1 VRFDQELVRL
11 EHTSL
16 LRQLVALG
24 SVAMAMAMAG
34 GDSHPVV
41 VERVKLGSQGLE
53 VSALGLGCM
62 GMTGTYGPAKDEA
75 EMVQLLHH
83 AVEMGVTFLDTADI
97 YGPLTNEIL
106 VGKVQILSNSS
117 SCLIVSTAQYTR
129 LSTSRV

>member
-1 VRFDQELVRL
+1 MDLGRQYAHGVRFDQELVRL

-24 SVAMAMAMAG
+24 GVAMAMAG

-75 EMVQLLHH
+75 EMIKLLHH

-106 VGKVQILSNSS
+106 VGKVLTKP
-117 SCLIVSTAQYTR
+117 LKF
-129 LSTSRV
+129 

>member
-1 VRFDQELVRL
+1 
-11 EHTSL
+11 
-16 LRQLVALG
+16 
-24 SVAMAMAMAG
+24 MAG

-75 EMVQLLHH
+75 EMIKLLHH
-83 AVEMGVTFLDTADI
+83 AVEMGVSFLDTADI

-106 VGKVQILSNSS
+106 VGKVLTKSEPRT
-117 SCLIVSTAQYTR
+117 STAQDTR
-129 LSTSRV
+129 TSIDRV